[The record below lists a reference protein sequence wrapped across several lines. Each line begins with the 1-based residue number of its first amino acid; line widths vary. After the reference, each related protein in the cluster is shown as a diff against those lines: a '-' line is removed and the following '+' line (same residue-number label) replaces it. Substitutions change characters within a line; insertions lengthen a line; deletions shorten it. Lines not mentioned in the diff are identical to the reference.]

1 MLTSSLFKD
10 YFEMVLARQEQGLA
24 KNHTCRQ
31 LADNDNINKDKLKV
45 IKHTSMMTIRIIA
58 ITTITYTSQS
68 RQRLKTGGLANSR
81 GTNLQSVIP
90 SLDGS
95 KAG

>member
-10 YFEMVLARQEQGLA
+10 YFEMVTSKTRARPSKKSHMQ
-24 KNHTCRQ
+24 T

-58 ITTITYTSQS
+58 ITTITYTS
-68 RQRLKTGGLANSR
+68 R
-81 GTNLQSVIP
+81 
-90 SLDGS
+90 S
-95 KAG
+95 KGKG

>member
-24 KNHTCRQ
+24 KKSHMQT

-58 ITTITYTSQS
+58 ITTITYTS
-68 RQRLKTGGLANSR
+68 R
-81 GTNLQSVIP
+81 
-90 SLDGS
+90 S
-95 KAG
+95 KGKG